1 MNSKGYLLPIRIV
14 LTIILVSMAPRLWAA
29 DIPAYERTRMCF
41 TNFVRCEL
49 TRTGAVSHFN
59 GKPFEITM
67 INLFDAVHEGGLL
80 IVTGAV
86 DCFVGDKHQVLYA
99 AVGVRTLMD
108 REKVSFFVVRRQ
120 DFTIL
125 ATELMKYP
133 YKERCDWI
141 QYWIDTD

>member
-1 MNSKGYLLPIRIV
+1 MNSRAHLLLIRII
-14 LTIILVSMAPRLWAA
+14 LTITFVSTASNLWAA
-29 DIPAYERTRMCF
+29 EISTYERTRMCF

-49 TRTGAVSHFN
+49 TRTNATDHFK
-59 GKPFEITM
+59 GKTFEITM
-67 INLFDAVHEGGLL
+67 INLFDAVHEGNLL

-86 DCFVGDKHQVLYA
+86 DCFVEKKHELLYV

-120 DFTIL
+120 DFSIL

-133 YKERCDWI
+133 YKERCDWT
-141 QYWIDTD
+141 QYWIDID